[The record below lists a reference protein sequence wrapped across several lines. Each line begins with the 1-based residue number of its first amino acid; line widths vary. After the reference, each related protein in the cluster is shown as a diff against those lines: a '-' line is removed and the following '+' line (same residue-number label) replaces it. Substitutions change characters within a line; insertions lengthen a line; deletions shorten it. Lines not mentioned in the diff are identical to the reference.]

1 MDLAKRLNFDFEYKQ
16 KDAKTGELFIE
27 GWANRAMKDGAKV
40 IDRGKEHIPG
50 SEWSVEEWKKN
61 PIIFFNH
68 NRDMPIGKGVAV
80 KVSDEGLWIKAK
92 ISKSDVPEIKKVR
105 DLIEEKILKTFSV
118 GIDVDSE
125 EDVEGVL
132 HLKGVNLLE
141 TSVVSLP
148 MNQESDFETSTKM
161 MKEEP
166 KEKIAEK
173 ICNFKG
179 AYVAGAIHNAI
190 YENMNNE
197 DFSREEALNKISQ
210 QADISLEQLF
220 EILAGNT
227 IAVTEEQIQ
236 AFSSVLGMDGAKLS
250 ELNDADIAQSKD
262 GMIRPEEEDT
272 ENPTDEDGNPE
283 SNDED
288 PMINTENPD
297 GNPNENTEEPNEEED
312 PNPNPEGED
321 LEDTDGEE
329 LEDSTEEK
337 PTEDKP
343 TEEELEDPES
353 EPLDDEEKACGKKPH
368 EDEKQNVNTEN
379 FGSCVSN
386 QIRKEIEAGK
396 ELDQAI
402 ASALQ
407 KCRKDDGKCDL
418 TPQDWKMIWK
428 DIDSI
433 KQVGDGIT
441 VPFGTINP
449 NIDLNPGNAELQ
461 ELRQLNIGIAQMIG
475 ELQKLAAILTG
486 NITPVIP
493 TNPVEQAIV
502 DLSLS
507 ADECDKLKAI
517 DIFDKYKQKLKER
530 FKEVNL

>member
-1 MDLAKRLNFDFEYKQ
+1 MDLAKRLDFDFEYKA

-50 SEWSVEEWKKN
+50 TEWKVDEWKKN

-68 NRDMPIGKGVAV
+68 DRDMPIGKGVAV

-173 ICNFKG
+173 ICNAKG
-179 AYVAGAIHNAI
+179 AYVAGAVHNAI

-210 QADISLEQLF
+210 QAEISLEQLF

-227 IAVTEEQIQ
+227 IAITEEQIQ
-236 AFSSVLGMDGAKLS
+236 AFSTVLGMDGAKLG
-250 ELNDADIAQSKD
+250 ELNQADIAQNKD

-272 ENPTDEDGNPE
+272 ENPTDEEGNEQSDDVEGELEETAPPQEDGEEETTEETEENE
-283 SNDED
+283 NVED
-288 PMINTENPD
+288 PD
-297 GNPNENTEEPNEEED
+297 
-312 PNPNPEGED
+312 PNPEGED
-321 LEDTDGEE
+321 LEDLEDPEGEE
-329 LEDSTEEK
+329 LEDSSEDEEEEK
-337 PTEDKP
+337 PEEDQ
-343 TEEELEDPES
+343 EELEDPES
-353 EPLDDEEKACGKKPH
+353 EELA
-368 EDEKQNVNTEN
+368 EKQNVNTEN

-386 QIRKEIEAGK
+386 QIRKEVEAGK

-402 ASALQ
+402 AIALQ

-418 TPQDWKMIWK
+418 SPTDWKMIWK

-433 KQVGDGIT
+433 KGVGDIT
-441 VPFGTINP
+441 VPFGTLNP
-449 NIDLNPGNAELQ
+449 SIDLNPGNAELQ
-461 ELRQLNIGIAQMIG
+461 ELRQLNVGIAQMIG
-475 ELQKLAAILTG
+475 ELQKLAAILVG

-493 TNPVEQAIV
+493 PNPVEQAIV

-507 ADECDKLKAI
+507 ADDSDKLKAI